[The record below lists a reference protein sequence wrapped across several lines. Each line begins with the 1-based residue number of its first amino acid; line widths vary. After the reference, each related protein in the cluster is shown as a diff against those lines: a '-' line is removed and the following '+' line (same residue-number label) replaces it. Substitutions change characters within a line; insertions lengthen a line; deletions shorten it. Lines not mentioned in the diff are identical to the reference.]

1 MLTVRTSFPSVKTLA
16 LRHTLSSSPVQGCE
30 KVLTMERKEKNFQ
43 VLSQLPLLLLLLSP
57 NEDSFARSFFL
68 SPSLFLF
75 SLLFSPFLFL
85 FFFFPCRVS
94 EHWSFFFSP
103 GIAFPVHGS
112 VTECSH
118 RPAQWISVQIISRS
132 VLPGVLLRGG
142 FGESMQV
149 FPNWVLKNADFHFTF

>member
-30 KVLTMERKEKNFQ
+30 KVVTKERKKTSKSCPNSPFSSFSFHQ
-43 VLSQLPLLLLLLSP
+43 MRTRSQGL
-57 NEDSFARSFFL
+57 FFL
-68 SPSLFLF
+68 VLPFFF
-75 SLLFSPFLFL
+75 SLSSSPFLFL